1 MITWMLY
8 AAVIGALV
16 GIASVALERVA
27 AARGLPMRFVWA
39 ASMIVSVGWA
49 AASAIRRLLPDI
61 GEPVRLV
68 PFSITL
74 EPTRAIS
81 GGGIDAGRAAMLDR
95 GLLALWIALSVLLL
109 ARLFIAVR
117 TLRRTRGDWRSA
129 NVDGIA
135 VRLSSNVGPAVIG
148 LRSMDV
154 VLPEWIMTLD
164 APLRALVLRH
174 EEEHRAARD
183 PYLLFASAIAV
194 ALMPWNLALWLQAK
208 RLRLAIEMDCDA
220 RVLRVHPSPE
230 RYGLLMLTIAQRRS
244 IAPPMFAPMLSEPTS
259 QLERRIIAMR
269 TMTHKVARA
278 TVVAGTAIAVSV
290 LLFACALQSDSP
302 MSPKPGV
309 GSRSLPLQ
317 RGPKFMTDS
326 QTFFEF
332 QVEQAVTV
340 AEGNPRPRFPDV
352 LRAANIEGEVLAQ
365 FVADTF
371 GMADMR
377 TFKVL
382 KSSHDLFTNAV
393 RTVLPTM
400 KFNPALVGGKKVKQL
415 VQMPFQF
422 NLSHDATLGTP
433 IRPNANAPVAI
444 KAKTPPVSES
454 AKGAYFEFQ
463 VTREARPRADSPRPR
478 YPDELRSANVEGEV
492 LAQFVVNE
500 DGQAIPETLKIL
512 KTSNDLF
519 TESVRKALP
528 AMQFEAA
535 QSNGRNVKQLLQ
547 MPFTF
552 SLSK

>member
-16 GIASVALERVA
+16 GIASLALERVA

-49 AASAIRRLLPDI
+49 AANAIRRLLPDL

-74 EPTRAIS
+74 EPTRAMTA
-81 GGGIDAGRAAMLDR
+81 GAMNAGRAAMIDR
-95 GLLALWIALSVLLL
+95 GLLGLWIALSVLLL

-117 TLRRTRGDWRSA
+117 TLRRTRGDWRAA

-135 VRLSSNVGPAVIG
+135 VRLSSNVGPAVVG

-174 EEEHRAARD
+174 EEEHRSARD

-220 RVLRVHPSPE
+220 RVLRAHPSPE

-278 TVVAGTAIAVSV
+278 TVVAGMAIAVSV

-309 GSRSLPLQ
+309 GSRSLQ
-317 RGPKFMTDS
+317 RGPRFMSDS

-382 KSSHDLFTNAV
+382 KSSHDLFTDAV

-400 KFNPALVGGKKVKQL
+400 RFNPALVGGRKVKQL

-422 NLSHDATLGTP
+422 NLSKDATVGAPTRPGANTP
-433 IRPNANAPVAI
+433 AFV
-444 KAKTPPVSES
+444 KAKTPPAQES
-454 AKGAYFEFQ
+454 AKGTYFEFQ
-463 VTREARPRADSPRPR
+463 VTRQVKPKADSPQPR
-478 YPDELRSANVEGEV
+478 YPDELRSANVDGEV
-492 LAQFVVNE
+492 LAQFVVDE
-500 DGQAIPETLKIL
+500 DGHAIPETLKIL

-528 AMQFEAA
+528 LMQFDAA

-547 MPFTF
+547 MPFAF